1 MGGPAGA
8 GREEHPLNIE
18 IGGKATGPLAGIRV
32 LDLTNVV
39 SGPLCT
45 QTLGDLGAE
54 VVKVETPQGDTS
66 RRLGLPGKAGFAA
79 YFAQFNR
86 NKRSIALDLKQPA
99 AVEVVRKLARE
110 ADVLLENWRPD
121 VAERLG
127 LGWAALSAENPKLI
141 YVSINGFGPEGPYR
155 DQPAYDTV
163 IQGLTGFMP
172 MQGDSDAPR
181 LIRSVAADKS
191 SGLTALYATLA
202 ALFARER
209 GDGRGQRIHVPM
221 LDAFAAFILPDVMTE
236 RTFLPDPP
244 PAARTRAVDPH
255 RTWRTADGF
264 VVMMIIEDRQ
274 FQAICRAL
282 DREEL
287 ISDPRCASLLTRIV
301 NAESL
306 FAELEAELLRW
317 KTADLLERGRRFG
330 APLAPANDLDDFLA
344 DPQIAANGTVLEIED
359 ETRGRLRLLRNPVRF
374 SATPTR
380 LRRPPPLRGEHTD
393 EILREC
399 GYTEAEI
406 ASLRQA
412 QAAL

>member
-1 MGGPAGA
+1 M
-8 GREEHPLNIE
+8 EVS
-18 IGGKATGPLAGIRV
+18 IGGAPTGPLSGIQV

-54 VVKVETPQGDTS
+54 VIKVETPQGDTS
-66 RRLGLPGKAGFAA
+66 RRLGMPGKAGFAA

-86 NKRSIALDLKQPA
+86 NKRSIALDLKKPEA
-99 AVEVVRKLARE
+99 LEVVHRLARR

-121 VAERLG
+121 VADRLG

-141 YVSINGFGPEGPYR
+141 YVAINGFGPEGPYR

-163 IQGLTGFMP
+163 IQGLAGFMP
-172 MQGDSDAPR
+172 TQGEDDAPR
-181 LIRSVAADKS
+181 LIRSVAADKA
-191 SGLTALYATLA
+191 SGLTAAYATLA

-209 GDGRGQRIHVPM
+209 EGGGRGQRIDVPM
-221 LDAFAAFILPDVMTE
+221 LDAFAAFILPDVMVE

-244 PAARTRAVDPH
+244 PGKRAKPPDIH

-274 FQAICRAL
+274 FHAICRAL

-287 ISDPRCASLLTRIV
+287 IEDPRCANLLTRLM

-306 FAELEAELLRW
+306 FAELETALLRW
-317 KTADLLERGRRFG
+317 KTADLVERARRFG
-330 APLAPANDLDDFLA
+330 APLAPANDLDAFLA
-344 DPQIAANGTVLEIED
+344 DPQVAANGTVLEIED
-359 ETRGRLRLLRNPVRF
+359 ERRGRLRLLRNPVRF

-380 LRRPPPLRGEHTD
+380 LRRPPPVRGEHTD

-399 GYTEAEI
+399 GYAEAEI
-406 ASLRQA
+406 ATLREA
-412 QAAL
+412 QAAF